1 MSETFYAIANG
12 KNQLLAADYRIGPA
26 TRMSTHNE
34 NPIWLNE
41 YEEGDVEYERDRL
54 AKYCVL
60 YVDYEIHAEE
70 IIKEENLS
78 DARIIPCYD
87 SDGRGSVHHIFEQE
101 K

>member
-12 KNQLLAADYRIGPA
+12 KNQLLSAD
-26 TRMSTHNE
+26 NE

-41 YEEGDVEYERDRL
+41 L
-54 AKYCVL
+54 ADDCIL

-87 SDGRGSVHHIFEQE
+87 SDGRGSIHHIFEQE

>member
-12 KNQLLAADYRIGPA
+12 KNQLLS
-26 TRMSTHNE
+26 TMSQLGLPHHRVV
-34 NPIWLNE
+34 WLDE
-41 YEEGDVEYERDRL
+41 HIAGD
-54 AKYCVL
+54 CIL